1 MKNGSPDVRLGE
13 AWKGCPPLRLIAVVC
28 LDQAKTSHLQ
38 EIVAFEACLLG
49 VVMGNGSNQMQVVL
63 NLSVPTLELV
73 LVQGMNG
80 SLS

>member
-13 AWKGCPPLRLIAVVC
+13 ALKGCPPLRLLAVVC
-28 LDQAKTSHLQ
+28 LDQAETSHLQ

-49 VVMGNGSNQMQVVL
+49 VMKGNWSNQMQVVL

-80 SLS
+80 SLF